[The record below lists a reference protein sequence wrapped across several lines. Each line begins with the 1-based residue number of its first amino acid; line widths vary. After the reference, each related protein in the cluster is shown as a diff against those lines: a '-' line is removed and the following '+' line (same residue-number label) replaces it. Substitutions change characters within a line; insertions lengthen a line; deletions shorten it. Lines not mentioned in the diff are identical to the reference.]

1 MIMIRVKIHK
11 IETERQFKRLNKTK
25 SCLFENRNERGEVTV
40 DATEYKELEH
50 YGELLT
56 ANWTTKRNEH
66 MFRITHPSK
75 TES

>member
-1 MIMIRVKIHK
+1 MIMIRVKINK

-25 SCLFENRNERGEVTV
+25 SCLFENRNKREITV
-40 DATEYKELEH
+40 DTTEYKELEH
-50 YGELLT
+50 YGQLLT

-66 MFRITHPSK
+66 IFRITHPFK